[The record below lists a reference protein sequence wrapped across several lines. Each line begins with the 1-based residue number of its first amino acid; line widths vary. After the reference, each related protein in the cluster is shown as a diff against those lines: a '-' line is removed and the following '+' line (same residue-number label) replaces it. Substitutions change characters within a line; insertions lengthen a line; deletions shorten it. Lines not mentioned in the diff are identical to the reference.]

1 MSIFL
6 ISKRLKSC
14 VKFVKIINENIWI
27 EKRGKIMFQNFD
39 DGYIEVVCGPM
50 FAGKTEELIRRI
62 KRLEYAKQSY
72 IIFKPKIDGRYG
84 DNVIQSHNNNRREAV
99 NIEKAREIYTHLKDK
114 TVEVIIIDEAQ
125 FFDEEL
131 PDVVDDLADQ
141 GYRVIVGGLDRN
153 FRGEPFGTMP
163 EILALAEVV
172 TKLTAICPVSGKPAT
187 RTQRIIDGKPAHY
200 NDPLVLID
208 AEESY
213 EPRSRAQHI
222 VPGKKKK

>member
-1 MSIFL
+1 
-6 ISKRLKSC
+6 
-14 VKFVKIINENIWI
+14 
-27 EKRGKIMFQNFD
+27 MFQNFD
-39 DGYIEVVCGPM
+39 GGYIEVVCGPM

-141 GYRVIVGGLDRN
+141 GCLLYTSLDSN
-153 FRGEPFGTMP
+153 NTKESNTLNDELNALLASKNRGEIT
-163 EILALAEVV
+163 EEEYLA
-172 TKLTAICPVSGKPAT
+172 
-187 RTQRIIDGKPAHY
+187 
-200 NDPLVLID
+200 
-208 AEESY
+208 
-213 EPRSRAQHI
+213 
-222 VPGKKKK
+222 KKKDLIGY